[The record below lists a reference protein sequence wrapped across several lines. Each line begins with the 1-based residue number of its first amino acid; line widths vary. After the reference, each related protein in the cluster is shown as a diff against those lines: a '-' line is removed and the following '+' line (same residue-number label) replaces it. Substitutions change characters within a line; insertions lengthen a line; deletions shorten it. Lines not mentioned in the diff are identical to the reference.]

1 MRNATGAC
9 IFAET
14 GRQHGSGRAFRWTRE
29 AGCGELGDILYDGL
43 GEHIGFSPVDS
54 EVGGGAKP
62 EKPAVTNQ
70 ILTIVGAPL
79 ERLWLGF
86 LDWSRP
92 RLWVR
97 VLS

>member
-1 MRNATGAC
+1 MRNATGTC
-9 IFAET
+9 ILAET
-14 GRQHGSGRAFRWTRE
+14 GRQQGSGRAVGWTWD
-29 AGCGELGDILYDGL
+29 AGGGELGDILHDAL
-43 GEHIGFSPVDS
+43 GEHIGFSPVDA

-86 LDWSRP
+86 LDWSRQ